1 MSHLLGTIVIYEH
14 DPTEAKIVQ
23 RIRDI
28 MWHGHA
34 LGAFEKAL
42 LGGLR
47 NLYPRMETAER
58 RRLMLLS
65 SEVLP
70 FDLILICV
78 RYLGSEVSDSE

>member
-1 MSHLLGTIVIYEH
+1 MSHLLGTMVIYEH
-14 DPTEAKIVQ
+14 DPMETKFAQ

-34 LGAFEKAL
+34 LDAFEKAFFSL
-42 LGGLR
+42 S